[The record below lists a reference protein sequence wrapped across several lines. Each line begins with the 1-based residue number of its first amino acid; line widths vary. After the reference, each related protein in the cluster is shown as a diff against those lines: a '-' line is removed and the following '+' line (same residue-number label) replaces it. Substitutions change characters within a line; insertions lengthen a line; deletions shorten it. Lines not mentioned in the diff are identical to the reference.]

1 MKKVAAAGR
10 MPNMNERLR
19 AEDQA
24 IADRAFDKAIERG
37 VLSLDENAYLFV
49 HNWMYISNTD
59 NVYAFKHRENR
70 TYIHWDS
77 ISNRFINK

>member
-1 MKKVAAAGR
+1 MRKVVAAGR

-49 HNWMYISNTD
+49 HNWMYMSDTD
-59 NVYAFKHRENR
+59 GVYAFKNINTR

-77 ISNRFINK
+77 IRNRLLK

>member
-1 MKKVAAAGR
+1 
-10 MPNMNERLR
+10 MPNQSELDQMEADR

-37 VLSLDENAYLFV
+37 VLSLDENAYLYV
-49 HNWMYISNTD
+49 HNWMYMSDTD
-59 NVYAFKHRENR
+59 GVYAFKNINTR

-77 ISNRFINK
+77 IRNRLVK

>member
-1 MKKVAAAGR
+1 MRKVVAAGR

-59 NVYAFKHRENR
+59 GVYAFKNINTR

-77 ISNRFINK
+77 IRNRLLK

>member
-1 MKKVAAAGR
+1 MRKVVAAGR

-37 VLSLDENAYLFV
+37 VLSLDENAYLYV
-49 HNWMYISNTD
+49 HNWMYMSDTD
-59 NVYAFKHRENR
+59 GVYAFKNINTR

-77 ISNRFINK
+77 IRNRLVK

>member
-1 MKKVAAAGR
+1 MRKVVAAGR

-49 HNWMYISNTD
+49 HNWMYVSDTD
-59 NVYAFKHRENR
+59 GVYAFKNINTR

-77 ISNRFINK
+77 IRNRLLK

>member
-1 MKKVAAAGR
+1 MRKVVAAGR

-37 VLSLDENAYLFV
+37 VLSLDENAYLYV
-49 HNWMYISNTD
+49 HNWMYMSDTD
-59 NVYAFKHRENR
+59 GVYAFKNINTR

-77 ISNRFINK
+77 IRNRLLK